1 MLEKQGIKVAVM
13 EHIVDTQFAS
23 VLESYNSDV
32 KFLRVDSD
40 IAEAVKGDG
49 EAQSNEALAELF
61 RKVSGNESL
70 SVSFQIL
77 KDGKIPAILNISEES
92 RRLEEMMRLYGMGEP
107 GASLPTEMTLVVNS
121 AAPLI
126 VKLAEYVE
134 SDTEKAEKMVAYIYK
149 LSLLSQK
156 KLSAEEMQSF
166 LADGFDILL
175 ML

>member
-1 MLEKQGIKVAVM
+1 
-13 EHIVDTQFAS
+13 
-23 VLESYNSDV
+23 
-32 KFLRVDSD
+32 
-40 IAEAVKGDG
+40 
-49 EAQSNEALAELF
+49 
-61 RKVSGNESL
+61 
-70 SVSFQIL
+70 
-77 KDGKIPAILNISEES
+77 
-92 RRLEEMMRLYGMGEP
+92 MRLYGMGEP

-134 SDTEKAEKMVAYIYK
+134 SDTEKAEKMAAYIYK